1 MNDQTHQDLYKG
13 NNATDYQPPTGNPQA
28 TGTNLQ
34 PEASGLQPTTGEN
47 DISQQRLPAVD
58 GLKVIVIQD
67 GASTTTAGL
76 TPAQAATQTWMGPFW
91 GSVIL
96 GLIIIIIWAVKV
108 LAKEETPKL
117 VEAIE
122 EAIHEPLM
130 SDEVAQASKA
140 TPVKKKKSAKKSP
153 LKKAPKKKT
162 KKR

>member
-1 MNDQTHQDLYKG
+1 MNDKIQPDVYKG
-13 NNATDYQPPTGNPQA
+13 NNAADYQPPTTNPQI

-34 PEASGLQPTTGEN
+34 PGASGSQPTTGQN
-47 DISQQRLPAVD
+47 DITQQRLPAVD

-108 LAKEETPKL
+108 LAKEEAPKL
-117 VEAIE
+117 AEAIE
-122 EAIHEPLM
+122 EAINEPLLA
-130 SDEVAQASKA
+130 EETTQPEKA
-140 TPVKKKKSAKKSP
+140 VPVKKKKTVKKPP
-153 LKKAPKKKT
+153 LKKAAKKKS
-162 KKR
+162 KRK

>member
-1 MNDQTHQDLYKG
+1 MNPNEQIYKG

-34 PEASGLQPTTGEN
+34 PETSGLQPTTGQD
-47 DISQQRLPAVD
+47 DISQQRLPTVN

-96 GLIIIIIWAVKV
+96 ALIIIIIWAVKV
-108 LAKEETPKL
+108 LAKEEAPKL
-117 VEAIE
+117 SEAIE
-122 EAIHEPLM
+122 EAINEPLLT
-130 SDEVAQASKA
+130 EEASQPEKA
-140 TPVKKKKSAKKSP
+140 VPVKKKKATKKPPLKKSP
-153 LKKAPKKKT
+153 KKKN

>member
-1 MNDQTHQDLYKG
+1 MISNEELYKG
-13 NNATDYQPPTGNPQA
+13 NNSTDYQPTTSNPQA

-108 LAKEETPKL
+108 LAKEEAPKL
-117 VEAIE
+117 SEAIE
-122 EAIHEPLM
+122 EAISEPLLAE
-130 SDEVAQASKA
+130 EVSQPERAV
-140 TPVKKKKSAKKSP
+140 PVKKKKSVKKSP
-153 LKKAPKKKT
+153 LKKAPKKKS

>member
-1 MNDQTHQDLYKG
+1 MISNEELYKG
-13 NNATDYQPPTGNPQA
+13 NNSADYQPLTTNPQA

-108 LAKEETPKL
+108 LAKEEAPKL
-117 VEAIE
+117 SEAIE
-122 EAIHEPLM
+122 EAINEPLLAEET
-130 SDEVAQASKA
+130 SLPEKA
-140 TPVKKKKSAKKSP
+140 VLVKKKKSAKKSP
-153 LKKAPKKKT
+153 LKKASKKKS

>member
-1 MNDQTHQDLYKG
+1 MISNEELYKG
-13 NNATDYQPPTGNPQA
+13 NNSADYQPPTTNPQS

-76 TPAQAATQTWMGPFW
+76 TPTQAATQTWMGPFW

-108 LAKEETPKL
+108 LAKEEAPKL
-117 VEAIE
+117 SEALE
-122 EAIHEPLM
+122 EAISEPLLA
-130 SDEVAQASKA
+130 EETAPAEKTA
-140 TPVKKKKSAKKSP
+140 PIKKKKTAKKSP
-153 LKKAPKKKT
+153 LKKPVKKKL
-162 KKR
+162 KRK